1 MEGVINNFRRGVR
14 TVRSNQMIVTVKD
27 VDSREKAHKLLNKN
41 VIWTSPGKEKKQIKG
56 VVTKPHGNNGAL
68 RVKFEKGMP
77 GQAIGAKV
85 KVE

>member
-1 MEGVINNFRRGVR
+1 MEGIINNFRRGVR
-14 TVRSNQMIVTVKD
+14 TVYSNQMIVTVNG
-27 VDSREKAHKLLNKN
+27 VDTKEKANKLLTKK
-41 VIWTSPGKEKKQIKG
+41 ITWISPGKLKKQITG
-56 VVTKPHGNNGAL
+56 TVTKAHGNNGAL